1 MATKKVLVTIK
12 RASKERKK
20 SRVGWGV
27 GVGKHIVVIER
38 FLVEFLVT
46 IWWHQLNSVA
56 IGQWLCILILT
67 NGYANKFGCHLG
79 IVKWQSNLE
88 EVISALQW

>member
-1 MATKKVLVTIK
+1 
-12 RASKERKK
+12 
-20 SRVGWGV
+20 V